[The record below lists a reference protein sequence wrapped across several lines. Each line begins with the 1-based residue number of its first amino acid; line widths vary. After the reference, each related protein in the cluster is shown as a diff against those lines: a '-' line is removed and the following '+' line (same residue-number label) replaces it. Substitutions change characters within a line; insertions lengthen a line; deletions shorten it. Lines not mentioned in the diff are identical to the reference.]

1 MCPEPNFSWQYRRLV
16 EAYRLTPEA
25 DAWQL
30 KRILERVDAGRGQ
43 SEAEKFKKGGIQA

>member
-1 MCPEPNFSWQYRRLV
+1 MCPEPDFSRQYRCLV

-43 SEAEKFKKGGIQA
+43 SDEKFKKGGMQA

>member
-1 MCPEPNFSWQYRRLV
+1 MCPEPDFSRQYRRLV

-43 SEAEKFKKGGIQA
+43 SDEKFKKGGMQA